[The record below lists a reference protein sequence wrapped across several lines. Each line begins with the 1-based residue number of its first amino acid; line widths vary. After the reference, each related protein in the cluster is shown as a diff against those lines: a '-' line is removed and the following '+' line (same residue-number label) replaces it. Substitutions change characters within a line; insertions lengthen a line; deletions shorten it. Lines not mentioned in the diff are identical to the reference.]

1 MPRVDFYILAEQGNR
16 ERFTCDIA
24 NKIRQ
29 QELQLYIHTGSM
41 EEAVMLDDLMWTY
54 KDISFLPH
62 CLVDAD
68 DSNNSTITIG
78 WQGMTA
84 KSNEVLINLS
94 TTVPEFVASF
104 ERIVEIVATDDRS
117 KQQARERYKHYRQAG
132 FELHNHNMDSEHA
145 PA

>member
-1 MPRVDFYILAEQGNR
+1 MSRVDFYILAEQGNR

-24 NKIRQ
+24 TKIRQ
-29 QELQLYIHTGSM
+29 QELQLYIHTGSR
-41 EEAVMLDDLMWTY
+41 EEAVVLDDLMWTF

-62 CLVDAD
+62 SLVDAD
-68 DSNNSTITIG
+68 DSNTSTITIG

-94 TTVPEFVASF
+94 TTVPEFVGNF
-104 ERIVEIVATDDRS
+104 ERIVEIVAPDDPD
-117 KQQARERYKHYRQAG
+117 KQQARARYLHYRQAG
-132 FELHNHNMDSEHA
+132 FELHNHNLASEHA